1 MVPLMVTAFQMAKVF
16 VLMTVMLMVIVRV
29 IGIVRVKLRPRR
41 FWELVEDCS
50 QSDSTVGSG
59 CGRECHG

>member
-41 FWELVEDCS
+41 FWELVEDI
-50 QSDSTVGSG
+50 
-59 CGRECHG
+59 